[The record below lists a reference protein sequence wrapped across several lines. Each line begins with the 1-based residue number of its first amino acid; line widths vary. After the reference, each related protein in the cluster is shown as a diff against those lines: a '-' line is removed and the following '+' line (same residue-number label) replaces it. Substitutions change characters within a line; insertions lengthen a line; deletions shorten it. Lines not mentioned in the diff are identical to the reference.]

1 MGLFFWKNFF
11 DGNDFQVVSRFIE
24 TLGLGLK
31 IGDHFGD
38 GNFVQ
43 RIKGQKGG
51 EDLKNVPNKI
61 LI

>member
-1 MGLFFWKNFF
+1 MWFEKTYY
-11 DGNDFQVVSRFIE
+11 IE
-24 TLGLGLK
+24 TLSLGLK